1 MIKRLLVADQYADN
15 FLKTTKGDSP
25 CCGDG
30 LEICEYVITSYTQSN
45 TVSLLNITEEG
56 VARALPCVPATT
68 SAADVK
74 AAILAALIAAG
85 YEDSTDGP
93 TGVVV
98 VDNGSTLSVTITG
111 DVVPISLTTSGG
123 AATFTALCDSV
134 SLCTFTLED
143 YAGGAT
149 NTLRINGVDYSLGA
163 ITPGTTTAGDVD
175 TAIGADMATAGVL
188 GSSATTTEGSGGST
202 TYNIIITGTEQENTF
217 TLNDAYLVRSA
228 CAQDYVA

>member
-1 MIKRLLVADQYADN
+1 MIKRLLVADQLSTN

-30 LEICEYVITSYTQSN
+30 LDVCEYTVTYTQAN
-45 TVSLLNITEEG
+45 TVSLLNITENS
-56 VARALPCVPATT
+56 VARALACVPATT
-68 SAADVK
+68 SAADTK

-85 YEDSTDGP
+85 YEDDSVGGDGV
-93 TGVVV
+93 TV
-98 VDNGSTLSVTITG
+98 VDNGSTLTVTILG
-111 DVVPISLTTSGG
+111 DVVPVSLTTSGG
-123 AATFTALCDSV
+123 VVTFTALCDSV

-149 NTLRINGVDYSLGA
+149 NTLTINGVDYSIGA

-175 TAIGADMATAGVL
+175 TAIEADMTTAGVL
-188 GSSATTTEGSGGST
+188 GSSNTTTEGSGGST
-202 TYNIIITGTEQENTF
+202 TYNIIITGSEQANTF
-217 TLNDAYLVRSA
+217 ALNGSYLERSA